1 MYLLCEKSCREKY
14 KTNKKLEKGK
24 VYFGTV
30 RKKADKVFTS
40 KPNPI
45 YWVNRR
51 SGLGFNARNMIK
63 IPSSQSIHNYYKVG
77 RV

>member
-1 MYLLCEKSCREKY
+1 M
-14 KTNKKLEKGK
+14 
-24 VYFGTV
+24 YFGTV